1 MKKSELKKTIDSIIN
16 DTSKSIDERLDEVL
30 RLSPRNIVNDEEEDT
45 EVSENDV
52 LIYSSL
58 IEMLQREAYDHSRD
72 LTFLQLCVLL
82 AEAYDELEDYR
93 PMEELAHVVIRLMYD
108 NMTPV
113 EVYKETIPRFC
124 SALGNS
130 VYNHALY
137 KVLFMYV
144 RSVLRENPND
154 ESIKPLAK
162 KLLKLNLLLEDD
174 PWRAEEW
181 NKEFETAISRLFTQ
195 EELTK
200 IMVNPKIGHL
210 KKDPVEYTRQWEEIY
225 YDLEDELNE
234 RFESVPRH
242 MGLCFHIWNVKK
254 ELLKEKYGINWR
266 SPSQMNPRVRFD

>member
-1 MKKSELKKTIDSIIN
+1 MKQYEFKKLVDNIVN
-16 DTSKSIDERLDEVL
+16 DTSKSIDERLDEAL
-30 RLSPRNIVNDEEEDT
+30 ALSPGNLPDNDD
-45 EVSENDV
+45 DV
-52 LIYSSL
+52 DEKDVIIYSSL
-58 IEMLQREAYDHSRD
+58 IDMLQREAYDHSHD
-72 LTFLQLCVLL
+72 LTLLQLYVLL
-82 AEAYDELEDYR
+82 AEAYDELDDYR
-93 PMEELAHVVIRLMYD
+93 PMEELANGVIRLMYD

-124 SALGNS
+124 SALGKS

-154 ESIKPLAK
+154 KSIKPLAK
-162 KLLKLNLLLEDD
+162 KLLKLNILLKAN

-181 NKEFETAISRLFTQ
+181 NKEFETAISQLFTK
-195 EELTK
+195 EELTQ
-200 IMVNPKIGHL
+200 IMINPKIGHL
-210 KKDPVEYTRQWEEIY
+210 KKDPVEYTRKWEEIY

-242 MGLCFHIWNVKK
+242 MGMCFRIWSVKR
-254 ELLKEKYGINWR
+254 EILKDKYGIDWH